1 MKNDYILLNVFKD
14 KGLLKGLII
23 SLLTHFFLLTLSHA
37 KKDKLL
43 GDNYIPIEILDIKSP
58 RIMGDSINESENK
71 TNRIFSNKQN
81 YLKQKSEEKFEK
93 NLDDKKFNN
102 FKDKSKN
109 NEVEETLLE
118 KPSSKQNYLKQKSEE
133 KFEENLDDKK
143 FNNFKDKSK
152 NNEVEETLLEKPS
165 SKQNLLGTESKTR
178 GVEKGKIL
186 DKIETGSIQ
195 GKGSQKVTCLNCL
208 EPKYPKLAIRRGYE
222 GVLKLE
228 ASILKNGTVNKVIIK
243 ESTGF
248 EILDQAGINA
258 ALNSTFYP
266 LTKETTLKIEY
277 TLNLN

>member
-1 MKNDYILLNVFKD
+1 MKNDYILLNVLKD

-23 SLLTHFFLLTLSHA
+23 SLLTHFFLFILTPA

-58 RIMGDSINESENK
+58 SIMGDSINESENK
-71 TNRIFSNKQN
+71 TNRNLSNKQN
-81 YLKQKSEEKFEK
+81 YLKQKSE
-93 NLDDKKFNN
+93 DR
-102 FKDKSKN
+102 
-109 NEVEETLLE
+109 
-118 KPSSKQNYLKQKSEE
+118 
-133 KFEENLDDKK
+133 FEENLDDKK
-143 FNNFKDKSK
+143 FNNFKKKSK
-152 NNEVEETLLEKPS
+152 NNELEETLLEKPP

-266 LTKETTLKIEY
+266 LTKKTTLKIEY